1 MFKIL
6 SETISIA
13 ITASIAL
20 ATGLLFRWLDLPAPF
35 LIGSLFGVWL
45 SGVIIEPLRP
55 KLVVPQWLYLPVA
68 LGLGTLIGANFR
80 PDVLAHVS
88 AAATTVSAMV
98 AATLLAT
105 LAGLVFL
112 MRIRH
117 YNFITALLCCVP
129 GGQAE
134 VVMMSRDLT
143 DKDYV
148 VALFHLVRV
157 ALVFCSTP
165 LLLALI
171 EGEASVIASNA
182 ALQAMPSLA
191 NIDLKTLLIFLAV
204 PTISLPLARHLH
216 LPMPHLIGPLLVSSS
231 LHIAGLIEIP
241 RINEFIILAQ
251 ITIGSSV
258 GARLA
263 KVPFVKLAGYLG
275 DAVVNAL
282 IILSAY
288 GAMAFFIASLTGIDF
303 VNMLLAFVPGGLYEV
318 TLLAL
323 IFGFDVAFVAFHHT
337 IRMMLIFFS
346 LPLIVGRV
354 TRQKT
359 LSDIEKP

>member
-1 MFKIL
+1 MF
-6 SETISIA
+6 
-13 ITASIAL
+13 
-20 ATGLLFRWLDLPAPF
+20 
-35 LIGSLFGVWL
+35 
-45 SGVIIEPLRP
+45 
-55 KLVVPQWLYLPVA
+55 
-68 LGLGTLIGANFR
+68 N
-80 PDVLAHVS
+80 
-88 AAATTVSAMV
+88 TT
-98 AATLLAT
+98 
-105 LAGLVFL
+105 
-112 MRIRH
+112 
-117 YNFITALLCCVP
+117 
-129 GGQAE
+129 
-134 VVMMSRDLT
+134 
-143 DKDYV
+143 
-148 VALFHLVRV
+148 
-157 ALVFCSTP
+157 
-165 LLLALI
+165 LLALI
-171 EGEASVIASNA
+171 EGEASVIASNT

-204 PTISLPLARHLH
+204 PTTSLPLARHLH

-303 VNMLLAFVPGGLYEV
+303 VNMLLAFVPGLYEV

-359 LSDIEKP
+359 LSDVEKP